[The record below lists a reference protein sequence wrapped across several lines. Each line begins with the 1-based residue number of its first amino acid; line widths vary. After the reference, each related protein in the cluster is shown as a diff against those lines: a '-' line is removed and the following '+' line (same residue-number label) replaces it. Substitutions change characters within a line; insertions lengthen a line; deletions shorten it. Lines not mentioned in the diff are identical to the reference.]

1 MSNWTVELNDTNF
14 DSQIQNGTTLVDF
27 WAPWC
32 GPCRMQ
38 GPILDRVAMQTQGKA
53 TVAKVNVDNSPGV
66 ATTYGIQSIPTLIV
80 FRNGKPVHGFVGVQS
95 EAALLAALEQAG
107 AQGN

>member
-1 MSNWTVELNDTNF
+1 MSDWTVELNDTNF

-53 TVAKVNVDNSPGV
+53 TIAKVNVDNSPGV
-66 ATTYGIQSIPTLIV
+66 ATSYGIQSIPTLIV
-80 FRNGKPVHGFVGVQS
+80 FRNGKPVRGFVGVQS
-95 EAALLAALEQAG
+95 ERALLAALEQAE

>member
-14 DSQIQNGTTLVDF
+14 DGQIRNGTTLVDF

-38 GPILDRVAMQTQGKA
+38 GPILDRVAMQTQGRA
-53 TVAKVNVDNSPGV
+53 TVAKLNVDNAPGV

-80 FRNGKPVHGFVGVQS
+80 FRNGQAVRRFVGVQS
-95 EAALLAALEQAG
+95 EAALLAALG
-107 AQGN
+107 

>member
-14 DSQIQNGTTLVDF
+14 DSQIRSGTTLVDF

-32 GPCRMQ
+32 GPCRIQ
-38 GPILDRVAMQTQGKA
+38 GPILDRVALRTQGKA
-53 TVAKVNVDNSPGV
+53 TVAKLNVDDAPSV

-80 FRNGKPVHGFVGVQS
+80 FRDGAPVRRLVGVQS
-95 EAALLAALEQAG
+95 EAALLAALG
-107 AQGN
+107 

>member
-1 MSNWTVELNDTNF
+1 MSNWTVELNDANF
-14 DSQIQNGTTLVDF
+14 DGQISNGTTLVDF

-38 GPILDRVAMQTQGKA
+38 GPILDRVAMQTQGRA
-53 TVAKVNVDNSPGV
+53 TVAKLNVDDAPGV

-80 FRNGKPVHGFVGVQS
+80 FRNGQAVRRFVGVQS
-95 EAALLAALEQAG
+95 EAALLAALG
-107 AQGN
+107 